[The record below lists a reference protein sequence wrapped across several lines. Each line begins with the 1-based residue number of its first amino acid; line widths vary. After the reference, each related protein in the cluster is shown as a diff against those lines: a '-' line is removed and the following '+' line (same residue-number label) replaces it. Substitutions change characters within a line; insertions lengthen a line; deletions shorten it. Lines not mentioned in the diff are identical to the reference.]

1 MKRSVLLLLALA
13 GCAPEPVPSFDIVEA
28 TVDDIHTAFS
38 EGRLTSRQLV
48 ETYFARID
56 AYEDSLNAFIILNPE
71 ALADADRLDAEYA
84 ETGAM
89 RPLHGIPIVV
99 KDNYDTAGLQTTG
112 GSAALEG
119 SAPPDDAFQVR
130 KLKEA
135 GAIVLGKTNMA
146 EWAFSPYVTVS
157 SIGGTTHNPYDL
169 SRVPAGSSGGT
180 AAAVAAN
187 LGVFGLGTDT
197 GNSIRGPSGHNALV
211 GIRST
216 MGLTSRDGI
225 VPLYL
230 RNDIGGPM
238 ARTVTDAVRVLD
250 IIAGEDPA
258 DPITARSR
266 GHRPATY
273 MESLDADGLTGAR
286 IGVFRWY
293 LRPDSTHPDILANT
307 ERAISDMREAGAEI
321 VDPFTI
327 PEINLYDESIWCEVF
342 QHDVNIYLASRG
354 PDAPVHT
361 LADVL
366 ASGKYDP
373 SIENGLRS
381 AVDWDQPP
389 CPDLYTHEPNIA
401 FREAVLAAMEDAG
414 LDAIVYPT
422 WSWPARKIGD
432 MESPAGDNSQMLSP
446 QSGLPAIQV
455 PSGFTGDGLPTG
467 ITFVGRL
474 FGEPDLIRIAYSY
487 EQVSQRRHAPEAF
500 GALKR

>member
-1 MKRSVLLLLALA
+1 MYRLLLALIVLA
-13 GCAPEPVPSFDIVEA
+13 GCAPASSPSFDVVEA
-28 TVDDIHTAFS
+28 TVEDIHAAFA
-38 EGRLTSRQLV
+38 EGQLTSRHLV
-48 ETYFARID
+48 EAYLARID
-56 AYEDSLNAFIILNPE
+56 AFDDSLNAFIILNPD
-71 ALADADRLDAEYA
+71 ALAEADRLDAEYH
-84 ETGAM
+84 ETGAL

-99 KDNYDTAGLQTTG
+99 KDNYDTAGLQTTA

-119 SAPPDDAFQVR
+119 SAPPDDAYQVR

-135 GAIVLGKTNMA
+135 GAIVLGKSNMA

-157 SIGGTTHNPYDL
+157 SIDGTTRNPYDL
-169 SRVPAGSSGGT
+169 TRVPAGSSGGT

-187 LGVFGLGTDT
+187 LGVLGLGTDT

-258 DPITARSR
+258 DPITDRSR
-266 GHRPATY
+266 GNRPPSY
-273 MESLDADGLTGAR
+273 SDFLDTEGLDGAR

-293 LRPDSTHPDILANT
+293 MRPDSIHPDILANT
-307 ERAISDMREAGAEI
+307 EQAVADMREAGAEI

-327 PEINLYDESIWCEVF
+327 PGINLYDGSIWCEVF
-342 QHDVNIYLASRG
+342 QHDVNIYLSSRG
-354 PDAPVHT
+354 PDAPAKT
-361 LADVL
+361 LAEVL
-366 ASGKYDP
+366 ASGKFDS
-373 SIENGLRS
+373 SIEGALRY
-381 AVDWDQPP
+381 AVEWDQPP
-389 CPDLYTHEPNIA
+389 CPDLFTHEPNIA
-401 FREAVLAAMEDAG
+401 FRGAVLSAMEEAG

-422 WSWPARKIGD
+422 WSWPARKVGD

-455 PSGFTGDGLPTG
+455 PSGLTQEGLPTG
-467 ITFVGRL
+467 ITFVGDL
-474 FGEPDLIRIAYSY
+474 FGEPELIRIAYAY
-487 EQVSQRRHAPEAF
+487 EQATRKRRPPKAF
-500 GALKR
+500 GALR